1 MTNTTSTEPIPAAS
15 PSETEAGASS
25 RSILGAVFD
34 LFSSVKFGIWILVI
48 LFIYMSVGSA
58 GIVYPTHPNLLHP
71 DAWTYAQLRQWR
83 PFEMTEFEWFHWW
96 PFDVLIVLLCLNMT
110 TTTLRRIPFSTINL
124 GVWMIHTGII
134 MLALGSVYYFATK
147 IEGDAPVAR
156 RALSVSI
163 VDTDTQGVLDQA
175 DFLAMPGQTANLG
188 LGDRNYDLVVQSID
202 PAWELLS
209 GEDEGERA
217 FSVNLLVQ
225 RGDGERFVRQVIA
238 GYPEYTEDLVFSDDP
253 NQPFQRNVKVNG
265 ERLFDQELVVGMDF
279 APTDHLYLRNDLS
292 KSWAL
297 YLREVGDTAWVER
310 PIDGRFLYND
320 YIADRDWVW
329 NAGTG
334 DDRLPIDPI
343 DVAIPAESSDD
354 PAPDV
359 TFTANG
365 YLRYAIMRDQAMPGG
380 PNSPLDPTVWIDVDA
395 PEMGRRNEYVLRAFD
410 PERSVVDGGLMRMR
424 WIASEDELDD
434 LVAVPTLSI
443 SIPSLDVDIEQPVTD
458 IQPEGEEGELFT
470 QIGNTGY
477 GYRVVSIQNDL
488 QLGSGAVSV
497 AILELSTPTGLYRRW
512 VFDDPRLTRDVVNG
526 APMGDPAHAGPV
538 LGDDSIEIEYR
549 PGTGRSLLTIVAGP
563 EEGRLRLLN
572 GIGVS
577 TPELLEMSVGIPIA
591 LPGGLQISAT
601 KYEPRAVFVS
611 KPFIVPLE
619 QRSRD
624 AKEYFARLRL
634 DVPGGRALWL
644 RYHMYPFEGPEWTLR
659 RHVHEPSV
667 VTLADGRRI
676 ELMFSR
682 QRRPL
687 PAEVSLDEF
696 VLTSHIGDFDGDTAN
711 IRNYTSMLRFR
722 DRPDEGWSEPVP
734 VSVNAP
740 VEHDGYWYFQAQWDP
755 PDEPRFQGD
764 VASAG
769 LNYTVLGVG
778 NRNGVYIQLL
788 GCVIAVAGM
797 IYAFY
802 VKPILK
808 QRRRQAVYEGLK
820 SDSTESAA

>member
-1 MTNTTSTEPIPAAS
+1 MTHVTSSEQIAGFEPSATPVPRGRKSAA
-15 PSETEAGASS
+15 
-25 RSILGAVFD
+25 RRVLD
-34 LFSSVKFGIWILVI
+34 LFSSVKFGIWILVL

-71 DAWTYAQLRQWR
+71 DAWAYAQLRQWR

-96 PFDVLIVLLCLNMT
+96 PFDVLICLLCLNMT
-110 TTTLRRIPFSTINL
+110 TTTLRRIPLNTINL

-156 RALSVSI
+156 RALSVSLI
-163 VDTDTQGVLDQA
+163 DTDSRGILDRA
-175 DFLAMPGQTANLG
+175 DFLAMPGQRANLG
-188 LGDRNYDLVVQSID
+188 IGEQSYDLVVQSID

-209 GEDEGERA
+209 GEDAGARA

-238 GYPEYTEDLVFSDDP
+238 GFPEYTEDLVFSD
-253 NQPFQRNVKVNG
+253 NAGQPFERNVKVNG
-265 ERLFDQELVVGMDF
+265 TRLFDENLVVGMDF

-297 YLREVGDTAWVER
+297 YLREAGQRRWVER
-310 PIDGRFLYND
+310 PIDGSFLYND
-320 YIADRDWVW
+320 YLADRNWVW
-329 NAGTG
+329 NAQSATT
-334 DDRLPIDPI
+334 RVPIDPL
-343 DVAIPAESSDD
+343 DVAIPAVSPDD
-354 PAPDV
+354 PAPEIE
-359 TFTANG
+359 FNASG
-365 YLRYAIMRDQAMPGG
+365 YLRYAVMRDQAMPGG
-380 PNSPLDPTVWIDVDA
+380 PDSPLDPTIWIDVDA

-410 PERSVVDGGLMRMR
+410 PDRNSVDGGLMRMR
-424 WIASEDELDD
+424 WISSEAELED
-434 LVAVPTLSI
+434 LVSVPTLAI
-443 SIPSLDVDIEQPVTD
+443 SIPSLDVEIEQPVSD
-458 IQPEGEEGELFT
+458 AVAGEEAGFIE
-470 QIGNTGY
+470 IGDSGY
-477 GYRVVSIQNDL
+477 GYRVVSLQNDL

-497 AILELSTPTGLYRRW
+497 AILELSTPSGTYRRW

-526 APMGDPAHAGPV
+526 APAGDSGDAGAA
-538 LGDDSIEIEYR
+538 LGDDSIQIEYR
-549 PGTGRSLLTIVAGP
+549 PGTGTALITIVAGP
-563 EEGRLRLLN
+563 EEGRVRLLS
-572 GIGVS
+572 GIGAS
-577 TPELLEMSVGIPIA
+577 TPDLVDMPVGIPVS
-591 LPGGLQISAT
+591 LPGGLRITVT
-601 KYEPRAVFVS
+601 KYEPRAIFIS

-624 AKEYFARLRL
+624 AKEYFARLRV
-634 DVPGGRALWL
+634 DIPGGRGIWL

-659 RHVHEPSV
+659 RHVHEPSI
-667 VTLADGRRI
+667 VTLPDGRRI

-682 QRRPL
+682 QRMPL
-687 PAEVSLDEF
+687 PTEVSLDEF
-696 VLTSHIGDFDGDTAN
+696 VLTSHIGDFEGETAN

-740 VEHDGYWYFQAQWDP
+740 VEHQGYWYFQAQWDP
-755 PDEPRFQGD
+755 PDEPRFEGD
-764 VASAG
+764 VSSAG

-788 GCVIAVAGM
+788 GCAIAVAGM

-808 QRRRQAVYEGLK
+808 QRRRQAVYDRIESGR
-820 SDSTESAA
+820 TEPTA

>member
-1 MTNTTSTEPIPAAS
+1 MTTTPATEPIAAAAPPAS
-15 PSETEAGASS
+15 GADTAR
-25 RSILGAVFD
+25 RSVPGLVLD
-34 LFSSVKFGIWILVI
+34 LFSNVKFGIWILVI

-96 PFDVLIVLLCLNMT
+96 PFDVLIGLLCLNMA
-110 TTTLRRIPFSTINL
+110 TTTLRRIPLNTINL

-147 IEGDAPVAR
+147 IEGDAPIAR
-156 RALSVSI
+156 RAMSVSI
-163 VDTDTQGVLDQA
+163 IDTDTQGVLDRA
-175 DFLAMPGQTANLG
+175 DFLAMPGQQTTLG

-225 RGDGERFVRQVIA
+225 RGDGERFIRQVIA

-253 NQPFQRNVKVNG
+253 TQPFQRNVKVNG
-265 ERLFDQELVVGMDF
+265 ERLFDEELVVGMDF
-279 APTDHLYLRNDLS
+279 APTDHLYLRNDLA

-297 YLREVGDTAWVER
+297 YLREVGDTEWVER

-320 YIADRDWVW
+320 YIADRSWVW

-334 DDRLPIDPI
+334 DDRLKIDPI
-343 DVAIPAESSDD
+343 DVAIPAASDDD
-354 PAPDV
+354 PAPEV
-359 TFTANG
+359 VFNANG

-380 PNSPLDPTVWIDVDA
+380 PDSPLDPTVWIDVDA
-395 PEMGRRNEYVLRAFD
+395 PEMQRRNEYVLRAFD
-410 PERSVVDGGLMRMR
+410 AERNSVDGGLMKMR
-424 WIASEDELDD
+424 WIASEDELDE
-434 LVAVPTLSI
+434 LVSVPTLSI
-443 SIPSLDVDIEQPVTD
+443 SIPSLGIELDQPVTD
-458 IQPEGEEGELFT
+458 VPPEGEEGELFT
-470 QIGNTGY
+470 KIEGTGY
-477 GYRVVSIQNDL
+477 GYRVVSLQNDL

-526 APMGDPAHAGPV
+526 APMGEPAHAGPV
-538 LGDDSIEIEYR
+538 LGDDSIEIQYR
-549 PGTGRSLLTIVAGP
+549 PGTGTALLTIVAGP

-577 TPELLEMSVGIPIA
+577 TPELLDLSVGIPIT
-591 LPGGLQISAT
+591 LPGGLQLTAS

-634 DVPGGRALWL
+634 DVPGGRPLWL
-644 RYHMYPFEGPEWTLR
+644 RYHMYPFDGPEWTLR
-659 RHVHEPSV
+659 RHVHEPSIIG
-667 VTLADGRRI
+667 LPDGRRL
-676 ELMFSR
+676 EVMFSR
-682 QRRPL
+682 QRLPL

-722 DRPDEGWSEPVP
+722 DRPEEGWSEPVP

-797 IYAFY
+797 VYAFY

-808 QRRRQAVYEGLK
+808 QRRRQAVYDGLK
-820 SDSTESAA
+820 SRSTESAA

>member
-1 MTNTTSTEPIPAAS
+1 M
-15 PSETEAGASS
+15 
-25 RSILGAVFD
+25 RVLLD
-34 LFSSVKFGIWILVI
+34 LFSNVKFGIWILVL

-58 GIVYPTHPNLLHP
+58 GVVYPTHPNLFHP

-96 PFDVLIVLLCLNMT
+96 PFDVLIGLLCLNMA
-110 TTTLRRIPFSTINL
+110 TTTLRRIPFNRINL

-134 MLALGSVYYFATK
+134 MLALGSIYYFATK

-156 RALSVSI
+156 RALTVAL
-163 VDTDTQGVLDQA
+163 VDPETQGVLDDVA
-175 DFLAMPGQTANLG
+175 FLAMPGQKANLG
-188 LGDRNYDLVVQSID
+188 IGGRTYDLVVQSID

-209 GEDEGERA
+209 GEDAGERA

-253 NQPFQRNVKVNG
+253 TQPFQRNVKVNG
-265 ERLFDQELVVGMDF
+265 ERIFDQELLVGMDF

-297 YLREVGDTAWVER
+297 YLRDEGTTTWVER

-320 YIADRDWVW
+320 YVADRDWVW
-329 NAGTG
+329 NPGTG
-334 DDRLPIDPI
+334 AARIPIDPL
-343 DVAIPAESSDD
+343 DVPIPAVSPDD
-354 PAPDV
+354 PAPDLD
-359 TFTANG
+359 FQASG
-365 YLRYAIMRDQAMPGG
+365 YLRYAIMRDQATPGG
-380 PNSPLDPTVWIDVDA
+380 PQSPLDPTVWISVDA
-395 PEMGRRNEYVLRAFD
+395 PEMGRTNEYVLRAFD
-410 PERSVVDGGLMRMR
+410 AERNSVDGGLMRMR
-424 WIASEDELDD
+424 WISSERELDD
-434 LVAVPTLSI
+434 LVASPTLRI
-443 SIPSLDVDIEQPVTD
+443 SVPSLDFELEQPIEDV
-458 IQPEGEEGELFT
+458 PAAGEEGDTFVRV
-470 QIGNTGY
+470 GDTGY
-477 GYRVVSIQNDL
+477 GYRVVSLQNDL
-488 QLGSGAVSV
+488 ELGSGRVSV

-512 VFDDPRLTRDVVNG
+512 VFDDARLTRDVVNG

-538 LGDDSIEIEYR
+538 LGDDTIQIEYR
-549 PGTGRSLLTIVAGP
+549 PGTGTALLTVVAGP

-572 GIGVS
+572 GVGVS
-577 TPELLEMSVGIPIA
+577 TPELVEMPVGIPISV
-591 LPGGLQISAT
+591 PGGLQVSAT
-601 KYEPRAVFVS
+601 RYEPRAVFVT
-611 KPFIVPLE
+611 KPFIVPVE

-624 AKEYFARLRL
+624 AREYFARLRV
-634 DVPGGRALWL
+634 DIPGGSPAWL

-659 RHVHEPSV
+659 RHVHEPTLV
-667 VTLADGRRI
+667 VLPDGRRI
-676 ELMFSR
+676 EVMFSR
-682 QRRPL
+682 QRLPL

-696 VLTSHIGDFDGDTAN
+696 VLTSHIGDFEGDTSN

-722 DRPDEGWSEPVP
+722 ERSEDGWSVPVP

-740 VEHDGYWYFQAQWDP
+740 VEHEGYWYFQAQWDP

-788 GCVIAVAGM
+788 GCVIAVCGM
-797 IYAFY
+797 AYAFY

-808 QRRRQAVYEGLK
+808 QRRRQAVYDRSNSETK
-820 SDSTESAA
+820 ERAA